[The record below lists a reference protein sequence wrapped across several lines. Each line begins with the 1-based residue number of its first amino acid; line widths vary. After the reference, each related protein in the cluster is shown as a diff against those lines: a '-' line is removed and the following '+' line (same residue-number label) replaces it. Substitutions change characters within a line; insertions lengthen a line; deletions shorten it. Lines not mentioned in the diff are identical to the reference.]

1 MSELKL
7 SDILQFTKLLNQFQG
22 VDRVI
27 YIPGTN
33 KLENDVEHSYQL
45 AMIAWYLSSNNFPNF
60 DRDLVLKY
68 ALIHDLVEAYAG
80 DTFIYSEN
88 QAEHDSKHKREED
101 ARLRILEEFPLFEDL
116 NKTIKD
122 YENKID
128 KESNFIYV
136 LDKIQPV
143 IQLYLDGGKMWKE
156 KEVTLTMLLDSKRSK
171 INLLPELLPLWNEL
185 ENILIEN
192 EDKLFNKN

>member
-1 MSELKL
+1 MSKLKL
-7 SDILQFTKLLNQFQG
+7 SDILQFTKLLNKLQS

-27 YIPGTN
+27 YIPGTD

-45 AMIAWYLSSNNFPNF
+45 AMFAWYLTSNNFPNF
-60 DRDLVLKY
+60 DRDLVIKY

-88 QAEHDSKHKREED
+88 QAEHDSKQKREED
-101 ARLRILEEFPLFEDL
+101 ARLRILEEFPFFEDL

-128 KESNFIYV
+128 KESNFVYV
-136 LDKIQPV
+136 LDKIHPV
-143 IQLYLDGGKMWKE
+143 IQLYLDGGKMWRE
-156 KEVTLTMLLDSKRSK
+156 KEVTLTMLLKSKKDKVAMS
-171 INLLPELLPLWNEL
+171 PELVSLWEEL
-185 ENILIEN
+185 EKIITE
-192 EDKLFNKN
+192 EESVLFHKI

>member
-7 SDILQFTKLLNQFQG
+7 SDILQFTKLLNKFQS

-88 QAEHDSKHKREED
+88 QAEHASKHKREED
-101 ARLRILEEFPLFEDL
+101 ARLRILKEFPLFEDL

-156 KEVTLTMLLDSKRSK
+156 KDVTLTMLLDSKRS
-171 INLLPELLPLWNEL
+171 E
-185 ENILIEN
+185 ILDRTLDEI
-192 EDKLFNKN
+192 LGQVFIARL

>member
-7 SDILQFTKLLNQFQG
+7 SDILQFTKLLNKFQS

-27 YIPGTN
+27 YIPGTS

-45 AMIAWYLSSNNFPNF
+45 AMLAWYLSSNNFLNF
-60 DRDLVLKY
+60 DINLVIKY
-68 ALIHDLVEAYAG
+68 ALIHDIVEAYAG

-116 NKTIKD
+116 NKIIKN

-136 LDKIQPV
+136 LDKIHPV

-171 INLLPELLPLWNEL
+171 VNLLPELLPLWNEL
-185 ENILIEN
+185 EKILIEN
-192 EDKLFNKN
+192 EDKLFKIN